1 MNKTLKYLEV
11 IHSRLK
17 ERIAELDD
25 DLLHIHKEPEKMISL
40 WEDLKKIF
48 KK

>member
-1 MNKTLKYLEV
+1 MNKNLKYLEV
-11 IHSRLK
+11 IYSRLK

-25 DLLHIHKEPEKMISL
+25 DLLHIDKAPEKMIPL

>member
-1 MNKTLKYLEV
+1 MNKNLKYLEV
-11 IHSRLK
+11 IYSRLK

-25 DLLHIHKEPEKMISL
+25 DLLHIHKAPEEMISL
-40 WEDLKKIF
+40 WEDFKKIF

>member
-25 DLLHIHKEPEKMISL
+25 DLLHIHKAPEKMISL
-40 WEDLKKIF
+40 WGDLKKIF

>member
-1 MNKTLKYLEV
+1 MNKNLKYLEV
-11 IHSRLK
+11 IYSRLK

-25 DLLHIHKEPEKMISL
+25 DLLHIDKAPEKMISL
-40 WEDLKKIF
+40 WGDLKKIF